1 MSSTIEVLDSSSE
14 SENESD
20 VKITEEI
27 ECEEENTVQNSDDD
41 SDDDTNDSDEIDE
54 NGFFQFLGNGGM
66 STEDICKTITNIMK
80 DDESGDT
87 AGTSLA
93 NIAREL
99 NKFNHNFKKYLHII
113 SKP

>member
-20 VKITEEI
+20 VKIIEEI
-27 ECEEENTVQNSDDD
+27 ECEEENTVQNSDDSDD
-41 SDDDTNDSDEIDE
+41 SDDSDEIDE
-54 NGFFQFLGNGGM
+54 SGFFQFMGNSGI
-66 STEDICKTITNIMK
+66 STEEICQTMTNIMK
-80 DDESGDT
+80 DEESGDT

-99 NKFNHNFKKYLHII
+99 NKFNHNFKKYLHMIA
-113 SKP
+113 KP